1 LGERWAPNSVVE
13 GSNPSWRAKTMKEMN
28 EWEKREFESN
38 IKSKT
43 FTGTFLYNLDLL
55 KEFFSRTSGYNG
67 PFIKSL
73 WLTDTDL
80 FKYCKMVG
88 IELEKDTSRSEYHI
102 KTEKKSEP
110 VLFDVEFLD
119 IPEKT

>member
-1 LGERWAPNSVVE
+1 
-13 GSNPSWRAKTMKEMN
+13 MKEMN

-38 IKSKT
+38 IRSKT
-43 FTGTFLYNLDLL
+43 FTGTFLYNLDWL
-55 KEFFSRTSGYNG
+55 KEFFSQTSGYNG

-88 IELEKDTSRSEYHI
+88 IELEKDISKSQYHI
-102 KTEKKSEP
+102 KTEKKIEP
-110 VLFDVEFLD
+110 VLFDVELLD
-119 IPEKT
+119 IPEET